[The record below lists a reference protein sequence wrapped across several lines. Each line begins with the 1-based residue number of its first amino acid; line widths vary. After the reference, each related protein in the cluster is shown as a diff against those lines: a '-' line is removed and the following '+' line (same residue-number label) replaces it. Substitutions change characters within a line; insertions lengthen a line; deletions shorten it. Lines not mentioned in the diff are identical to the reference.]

1 MISIILRWSIRRTVN
16 IDKNMRYMA
25 IQHWGMHKWE
35 RWGDKS
41 RTKNNWMMGMDITK
55 IDKLNI
61 IIISIMLIANTMMM
75 SMSMRI
81 VDNRATMIIAMTY
94 TIWSMRFSIESC
106 RTGCIR

>member
-1 MISIILRWSIRRTVN
+1 
-16 IDKNMRYMA
+16 
-25 IQHWGMHKWE
+25 
-35 RWGDKS
+35 
-41 RTKNNWMMGMDITK
+41 MMGMDITK

-94 TIWSMRFSIESC
+94 TI
-106 RTGCIR
+106 